1 MLDNGVA
8 RGNGGELG
16 GYAGGDGSSEER
28 GGGSGCCQENG
39 GVDRRQRHVQAQAV
53 HGVRA
58 GSAGCVCMG
67 TLWMGYWRGVARSA
81 GMACCRVCVV
91 CVYLRWVWAVS
102 LSASK
107 NRSRVT
113 GRATLGP
120 VFLSVQQPAPFSPTP
135 MLCTHVRPTHTR
147 TSFSLLHAPLLPP
160 QVTLNVGGLRFTTSL
175 STLRNAPS
183 PCLFNA
189 MFRWGGVGWS
199 GGTGEVG
206 CGVWYMGP
214 GPGESELSV
223 PVIIQQERLRPLAT
237 PRVPRACPARRLPPL
252 LLPCCAVLLRCSHG
266 GLPAHVRPAA
276 GGTS

>member
-1 MLDNGVA
+1 MWHVA
-8 RGNGGELG
+8 R
-16 GYAGGDGSSEER
+16 A
-28 GGGSGCCQENG
+28 
-39 GVDRRQRHVQAQAV
+39 
-53 HGVRA
+53 
-58 GSAGCVCMG
+58 
-67 TLWMGYWRGVARSA
+67 WPVA
-81 GMACCRVCVV
+81 VCVV
-91 CVYLRWVWAVS
+91 CVPRVCDGFGQSALEPCHLMGRTWPCAP
-102 LSASK
+102 LSA
-107 NRSRVT
+107 T
-113 GRATLGP
+113 TCTC
-120 VFLSVQQPAPFSPTP
+120 SPYNHNLLYVHP
-135 MLCTHVRPTHTR
+135 YARTHVRPCTYTHLYTHTR
-147 TSFSLLHAPLLPP
+147 TYTHAHRRFAVARAPPPPP